1 MKTNA
6 PKRQIFDAVD
16 LLAGDD
22 PAGAVCSSGIEMLDI
37 DAIRPFKHHP
47 FHLYEGERL
56 DDMVESIKEHGILNP
71 VIVRKMHFGYEM
83 LSGHNRQNAGKL
95 AGLTQIPAVVKENL
109 SDAEA
114 YVYVIETNLMQRSFT
129 DMKISEKAAVLA
141 ERYDKVLYQR
151 KKDEIIEELKALE
164 NFSEKGGHGDHL
176 SGEPAS
182 GRSDH
187 KLLNRENL
195 GDEYG
200 LSGSSVARLLRVNEL
215 IPEIKDLLDQGEMPL
230 LAAVQ
235 LSYLPEK
242 GQQLALEA
250 AKESGIRINKT
261 IAARIRNAPLT
272 QQAIREAV
280 TGVKKEEPY
289 DPAAPCV
296 VYKPIR
302 LSADIREKYFPDTEM
317 KEKDVERTID
327 KALAAWFRKRK

>member
-22 PAGAVCSSGIEMLDI
+22 PAGAVCGSGIEMLGI

-141 ERYDKVLYQR
+141 ERYDKISSQGKRNDILR
-151 KKDEIIEELKALE
+151 ELAILE
-164 NFSEKGGHGDHL
+164 GKEQPDSITSGHSDQKFS
-176 SGEPAS
+176 
-182 GRSDH
+182 
-187 KLLNRENL
+187 RENL

-215 IPEIKDLLDQGEMPL
+215 IPEVKDMLDQGGMPL

-261 IAARIRNAPLT
+261 IAARVRNAPLT

>member
-22 PAGAVCSSGIEMLDI
+22 PAGAVCGSGIEMLDI

-47 FHLYEGERL
+47 FQLYEGERL

-141 ERYDKVLYQR
+141 ERYDKISSQGKRNDILR
-151 KKDEIIEELKALE
+151 ELVILE
-164 NFSEKGGHGDHL
+164 GKEQLDSITSGHSDQKFS
-176 SGEPAS
+176 
-182 GRSDH
+182 
-187 KLLNRENL
+187 RENL

-261 IAARIRNAPLT
+261 IAARVRNAPLT

-296 VYKPIR
+296 AYKPIR